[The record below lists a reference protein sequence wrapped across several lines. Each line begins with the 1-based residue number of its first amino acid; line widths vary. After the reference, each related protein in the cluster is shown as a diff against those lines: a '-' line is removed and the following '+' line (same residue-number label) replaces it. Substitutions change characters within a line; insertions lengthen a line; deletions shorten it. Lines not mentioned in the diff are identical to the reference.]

1 LGQASIIASTAA
13 TPTGARP
20 EVQAAIARA
29 AQATGVDFNYLL
41 AQARLESSLDPAAR
55 AGTSSAAGLYQ
66 FTRGTWLQTLEKH
79 GAAHGA
85 GWADMAIEQGR
96 VSDPMLRQQVLAL
109 RHDPDLSAR
118 MAAELARDNRAALL
132 PVLGREPDA
141 AELYLAHFLGAGG
154 AGKFLTALSADP
166 AQSAAA
172 LLPEA
177 AAANRAIFYEAGQP
191 RSLGGVMGLLRAKV
205 DGAMGQT
212 SPAAPWSTTA
222 LVAERQPLAAP
233 ALSYAPRPSM
243 SDVLSAAFGV
253 GASTS
258 SARAGLGA
266 SKSSAQPEPVEG
278 GDRQRNLVSQAYGK
292 FKAFG
297 L

>member
-1 LGQASIIASTAA
+1 MGQASIIASTVAA
-13 TPTGARP
+13 PSGARP

-177 AAANRAIFYEAGQP
+177 AAANRAIFFEGGQP

-205 DGAMGQT
+205 AGAMGQA
-212 SPAAPWSTTA
+212 SPAAPWSPAA

-233 ALSYAPRPSM
+233 ELGSSQRPAI
-243 SDVLSAAFGV
+243 SATL
-253 GASTS
+253 ASTF
-258 SARAGLGA
+258 ALG
-266 SKSSAQPEPVEG
+266 PG
-278 GDRQRNLVSQAYGK
+278 GDAPAHIRAAYGK
-292 FKAFG
+292 LRAFG

>member
-1 LGQASIIASTAA
+1 MGQANIIASTAA
-13 TPTGARP
+13 APSGARP

-41 AQARLESSLDPAAR
+41 AQARLESSLDPAAK

-79 GAAHGA
+79 GANHGA

-118 MAAELARDNRAALL
+118 MAAELARDNRAALMPL
-132 PVLGREPDA
+132 LGREPDA

-154 AGKFLTALSADP
+154 AGKFLTALATNPD
-166 AQSAAA
+166 QSAAA

-191 RSLGGVMGLLRAKV
+191 RSLGGVMGLLRTKV
-205 DGAMGQT
+205 DSAMGQA
-212 SPAAPWSTTA
+212 SVAEPWSTTA
-222 LVAERQPLAAP
+222 LVAERQPLGAPELGSSQRPSISATLASTFALGPDGDAP
-233 ALSYAPRPSM
+233 AHI
-243 SDVLSAAFGV
+243 
-253 GASTS
+253 
-258 SARAGLGA
+258 RA
-266 SKSSAQPEPVEG
+266 
-278 GDRQRNLVSQAYGK
+278 AYGK
-292 FKAFG
+292 LRAFG

>member
-1 LGQASIIASTAA
+1 MGQASIIASTAA
-13 TPTGARP
+13 PTGARP

-79 GAAHGA
+79 GANHGA

-96 VSDPMLRQQVLAL
+96 VSDPKLRQQVLAL

-177 AAANRAIFYEAGQP
+177 AAANRAIFYEGGQP

-205 DGAMGQT
+205 DGAMGQA
-212 SPAAPWSTTA
+212 SPAVPWSTAA
-222 LVAERQPLAAP
+222 LVAERQPLGAP
-233 ALSYAPRPSM
+233 ALSYAPRPAM

>member
-1 LGQASIIASTAA
+1 MGQASIIANTAA
-13 TPTGARP
+13 APTGARP

-29 AQATGVDFNYLL
+29 AQATGVDFSYLL

-55 AGTSSAAGLYQ
+55 ATTSSAAGLYQ
-66 FTRGTWLQTLEKH
+66 FTGGTWLQTLEKH

-85 GWADMAIEQGR
+85 GWADTAIEAGR

-154 AGKFLTALSADP
+154 ATKFLTALSADP
-166 AQSAAA
+166 AQNAAM

-177 AAANRAIFYEAGQP
+177 AAANRAIFYEGGQP
-191 RSLGGVMGLLRAKV
+191 RSLGGVMGLLRDKV
-205 DGAMGQT
+205 DRAMDAPT
-212 SPAAPWSTTA
+212 EAAPWSTAA
-222 LVAERQPLAAP
+222 LVAEREPLGAPELGSSQRPSISATLASTFALGPGGDAP
-233 ALSYAPRPSM
+233 AHI
-243 SDVLSAAFGV
+243 
-253 GASTS
+253 
-258 SARAGLGA
+258 RA
-266 SKSSAQPEPVEG
+266 
-278 GDRQRNLVSQAYGK
+278 AYGK
-292 FKAFG
+292 LKAFG

>member
-1 LGQASIIASTAA
+1 MGQARINASTPPPPA
-13 TPTGARP
+13 GARP

-29 AQATGVDFNYLL
+29 AQATGVDFSYLL
-41 AQARLESSLDPAAR
+41 AQARLESSFDPSAR
-55 AGTSSAAGLYQ
+55 ASTSSAAGLYQ

-85 GWADMAIEQGR
+85 GWADAAIDQGR
-96 VSDPMLRQQVLAL
+96 VVDPGLRQQVLAL

-132 PVLGREPDA
+132 PVLGREPDP

-166 AQSAAA
+166 SQSAAA

-177 AAANRAIFYEAGQP
+177 AAANRAIFYDAGQP
-191 RSLGGVMGLLRAKV
+191 RSLGGVMGLLRGKV
-205 DGAMGQT
+205 DQAMELPAG
-212 SPAAPWSTTA
+212 AAPWPTTA
-222 LVAERQPLAAP
+222 IVAERQPLAPPQALAGAGPSITATLASTFALGQGGDAP
-233 ALSYAPRPSM
+233 AH
-243 SDVLSAAFGV
+243 V
-253 GASTS
+253 
-258 SARAGLGA
+258 RA
-266 SKSSAQPEPVEG
+266 
-278 GDRQRNLVSQAYGK
+278 AYGK
-292 FKAFG
+292 FRAFG

>member
-1 LGQASIIASTAA
+1 MGQASIIASTAA
-13 TPTGARP
+13 PTGARP

-41 AQARLESSLDPAAR
+41 AQARLESSLDPAAK

-96 VSDPMLRQQVLAL
+96 VSDPKLRQQVLAL

-177 AAANRAIFYEAGQP
+177 AAANRAIFYEGGQP

-205 DGAMGQT
+205 DGAMGQA
-212 SPAAPWSTTA
+212 SPAVPWSTAA
-222 LVAERQPLAAP
+222 LVAERQPLGAP
-233 ALSYAPRPSM
+233 ALSYAPRPAM

>member
-1 LGQASIIASTAA
+1 MGQANSIVTTSAPQA
-13 TPTGARP
+13 GARP

-29 AQATGVDFNYLL
+29 ARATGVDFSYLL
-41 AQARLESSLDPAAR
+41 AQARLESSLDPGAR

-79 GAAHGA
+79 GGAHGA
-85 GWADMAIEQGR
+85 GWADAAIEGGR
-96 VSDPMLRQQVLAL
+96 IADPALRQQVLAL

-154 AGKFLTALSADP
+154 AGQFLTALAANPD
-166 AQSAAA
+166 QSAAA

-177 AAANRAIFYEAGQP
+177 AAANRAIFYDSGQP
-191 RSLGGVMGLLRAKV
+191 RSLGAVMGLLRDKV
-205 DGAMGQT
+205 GQAMDL
-212 SPAAPWSTTA
+212 PAAATPWSTSA
-222 LVAERQPLAAP
+222 LMAERQPLAPPEPANPGRPSLSATLASTFGLAPGSDAP
-233 ALSYAPRPSM
+233 AH
-243 SDVLSAAFGV
+243 V
-253 GASTS
+253 
-258 SARAGLGA
+258 RA
-266 SKSSAQPEPVEG
+266 
-278 GDRQRNLVSQAYGK
+278 AYGK
-292 FKAFG
+292 LRVFG

>member
-1 LGQASIIASTAA
+1 LGQANIIASTAA
-13 TPTGARP
+13 APSGARP

-41 AQARLESSLDPAAR
+41 AQARLESSLDPAAK

-79 GAAHGA
+79 GANHGA

-132 PVLGREPDA
+132 PLLGREPDA

-166 AQSAAA
+166 AESAAA

-177 AAANRAIFYEAGQP
+177 AAANRAIFYEGGQP

-205 DGAMGQT
+205 DSAMGQT
-212 SPAAPWSTTA
+212 SPAALWSTAA

-233 ALSYAPRPSM
+233 ELGNSQRPAI
-243 SDVLSAAFGV
+243 SATL
-253 GASTS
+253 ASTF
-258 SARAGLGA
+258 ALGPDGDAPAHIRA
-266 SKSSAQPEPVEG
+266 
-278 GDRQRNLVSQAYGK
+278 AYGK
-292 FKAFG
+292 LRAFG

>member
-1 LGQASIIASTAA
+1 MGQASINASTAA
-13 TPTGARP
+13 APAGARP

-29 AQATGVDFNYLL
+29 AQATGVDFSYLL
-41 AQARLESSLDPAAR
+41 AQARLESSLDPSAR
-55 AGTSSAAGLYQ
+55 ASTSSAAGLYQ
-66 FTRGTWLQTLEKH
+66 FTGGTWLQTLEKH
-79 GAAHGA
+79 GAAHGVD
-85 GWADMAIEQGR
+85 WADAAIDRGR
-96 VSDPMLRQQVLAL
+96 VSDPALRQQVLAM

-141 AELYLAHFLGAGG
+141 SELYLAHFLGAGG

-177 AAANRAIFYEAGQP
+177 AAANRAIFYDNGQP
-191 RSLGGVMGLLRAKV
+191 RSLGGVMGLLRDKV
-205 DGAMGQT
+205 DQAMDM
-212 SPAAPWSTTA
+212 PPEALPWSTAT
-222 LVAERQPLAAP
+222 LVAERAPLTSPDAPGGQRPTIAATLASTFGLGQGGEAP
-233 ALSYAPRPSM
+233 AH
-243 SDVLSAAFGV
+243 V
-253 GASTS
+253 
-258 SARAGLGA
+258 RA
-266 SKSSAQPEPVEG
+266 
-278 GDRQRNLVSQAYGK
+278 AYGK

>member
-1 LGQASIIASTAA
+1 MGQANVIASTTAA
-13 TPTGARP
+13 PSGARP

-29 AQATGVDFNYLL
+29 SQATGVDFSYLL

-55 AGTSSAAGLYQ
+55 ASTSSAAGLYQ
-66 FTRGTWLQTLEKH
+66 FTGGTWLQTLEKH
-79 GAAHGA
+79 GAAHGLD
-85 GWADMAIEQGR
+85 WADAAIDRGR
-96 VSDPMLRQQVLAL
+96 VTDPTLRRHVLAL

-166 AQSAAA
+166 RQSAAA

-177 AAANRAIFYEAGQP
+177 AAANRTIFFDDGQP
-191 RSLGGVMGLLRAKV
+191 RSLGAVMGLLRDKV
-205 DGAMGQT
+205 GQAMGE
-212 SPAAPWSTTA
+212 PMEALPWSTAT
-222 LVAERQPLAAP
+222 LVAERAPLSTPDVPGTQRPTIAATL
-233 ALSYAPRPSM
+233 ASTFGLGQG
-243 SDVLSAAFGV
+243 SDVPAHV
-253 GASTS
+253 
-258 SARAGLGA
+258 RA
-266 SKSSAQPEPVEG
+266 
-278 GDRQRNLVSQAYGK
+278 AYGK

>member
-1 LGQASIIASTAA
+1 LGQASIIASTVAPQA
-13 TPTGARP
+13 GARP
-20 EVQAAIARA
+20 QVEAAIARA

-96 VSDPMLRQQVLAL
+96 VSDPSLRQQVLAL
-109 RHDPDLSAR
+109 RHDPDLSSR

-166 AQSAAA
+166 AQSAAT

-177 AAANRAIFYEAGQP
+177 AAANRAIFYEGGQA
-191 RSLGGVMGLLRAKV
+191 RSLGGVMGLLRGKV
-205 DGAMGQT
+205 DRAMDQ
-212 SPAAPWSTTA
+212 PVAAAPWSTAA
-222 LVAERQPLAAP
+222 LVAERQPLSLPAAP
-233 ALSYAPRPSM
+233 SGQPAPF
-243 SDVLSAAFGV
+243 SATL
-253 GASTS
+253 ASTF
-258 SARAGLGA
+258 ALG
-266 SKSSAQPEPVEG
+266 QG
-278 GDRQRNLVSQAYGK
+278 GDAPAHVRAAYGK
-292 FKAFG
+292 LRAFG

>member
-1 LGQASIIASTAA
+1 LGQASIIARTAA
-13 TPTGARP
+13 PQAGARP

-41 AQARLESSLDPAAR
+41 AQARLESSLDPGAR

-85 GWADMAIEQGR
+85 GWADAAIEQGR
-96 VSDPMLRQQVLAL
+96 VSDPTLRQQVLAL

-154 AGKFLTALSADP
+154 AGKFLTALAADP
-166 AQSAAA
+166 ALSAAT

-177 AAANRAIFYEAGQP
+177 AAANRAIFYDGGQA
-191 RSLGGVMGLLRAKV
+191 RSLGGVMGLLRGKV
-205 DGAMGQT
+205 DRAMDQ
-212 SPAAPWSTTA
+212 PVEALPRSTAA

-233 ALSYAPRPSM
+233 AAPTGQPAPF
-243 SDVLSAAFGV
+243 SATL
-253 GASTS
+253 ASTF
-258 SARAGLGA
+258 ALG
-266 SKSSAQPEPVEG
+266 QG
-278 GDRQRNLVSQAYGK
+278 GDAPAHVRAAYGK
-292 FKAFG
+292 LRAFG

>member
-1 LGQASIIASTAA
+1 MGQASIIASTAA
-13 TPTGARP
+13 PPAGARP

-41 AQARLESSLDPAAR
+41 AQARLESSLDPAAK

-79 GAAHGA
+79 GAADGA
-85 GWADMAIEQGR
+85 GWADAAIEQGR
-96 VSDPMLRQQVLAL
+96 VSDPTLRQQVLAL

-177 AAANRAIFYEAGQP
+177 AAANRAIFYDSGQA
-191 RSLGGVMGLLRAKV
+191 RSLGGVMGLLRGKV
-205 DGAMGQT
+205 DRAMDQPVET
-212 SPAAPWSTTA
+212 LPWSTAA

-233 ALSYAPRPSM
+233 PAPTGQPAPF
-243 SDVLSAAFGV
+243 SATL
-253 GASTS
+253 ASTF
-258 SARAGLGA
+258 ALG
-266 SKSSAQPEPVEG
+266 QG
-278 GDRQRNLVSQAYGK
+278 GDAPAHVRAAYGK
-292 FKAFG
+292 LRAFG

>member
-1 LGQASIIASTAA
+1 MGQASNIANAA
-13 TPTGARP
+13 ASQSGLYPAAGA
-20 EVQAAIARA
+20 EVHAAIARA
-29 AQATGVDFNYLL
+29 AEATGVNFSYLL
-41 AQARLESSLDPAAR
+41 AQARLESSLDPSAN

-85 GWADMAIEQGR
+85 GWADAAIEQGR
-96 VSDPMLRQQVLAL
+96 IGDPVLRQQVLAL

-154 AGKFLTALSADP
+154 ASQFLTALSADP
-166 AQSAAA
+166 SQSAAA

-177 AAANRAIFYEAGQP
+177 AAANRSTFYAGGEA
-191 RSLGGVMGLLRAKV
+191 RSLGAVMNLLRDKV
-205 DGAMGQT
+205 GQAMGQE
-212 SPAAPWSTTA
+212 SWPGQWSAPSWQQSTPT
-222 LVAERQPLAAP
+222 QAP
-233 ALSYAPRPSM
+233 ALAMSSRPAM
-243 SDVLSAAFGV
+243 SDVLSAAFG
-253 GASTS
+253 
-258 SARAGLGA
+258 LGA
-266 SKSSAQPEPVEG
+266 ATGAQG
-278 GDRQRNLVSQAYGK
+278 GTPRNLVHAAYGK
-292 FKAFG
+292 LKAFG